1 MTPKSNHN
9 STAELFKLYKINKLY
24 FIVEVL
30 VTMIF
35 SWTVYMILSEL
46 QLASYISIGIPVL
59 ISFFIIVSSFLKRRK
74 KVEKTVKEEKSMIK
88 FVKN

>member
-1 MTPKSNHN
+1 MTPKSNLN

-35 SWTVYMILSEL
+35 SWTIHMILSEL
-46 QLASYISIGIPVL
+46 QLASYINIGIPVL
-59 ISFFIIVSSFLKRRK
+59 IAFFIIISSFLKRRK
-74 KVEKTVKEEKSMIK
+74 KVEKTVKKEKSMIK